1 MSARPAPC
9 EGSEG
14 KSFLPLPG
22 AKGVLDLW
30 QYPSHLCPCAQVAS
44 LCLLIPSCPFKDTF
58 PWTQH
63 PPSIQDDLTLSVH
76 VGAHSVMSSAFVTPW
91 TIAYQA
97 PLSMGFSRQEYWN
110 RLSSPPPENLP
121 DPKIKPVSLASPSLA
136 GRFFVS

>member
-30 QYPSHLCPCAQVAS
+30 QYPSHLCPRAQVAS
-44 LCLLIPSCPFKDTF
+44 LCLLIPSCPYKDTC

-63 PPSIQDDLTLSVH
+63 PPSIQDDLTLSAYVH
-76 VGAHSVMSSAFVTPW
+76 ALSVMSSSFVTLW

-97 PLSMGFSRQEYWN
+97 PLSMGLSRQEYCSK
-110 RLSSPPPENLP
+110 LSFPPPENLP
-121 DPKIKPVSLASPSLA
+121 DPKIKSTSLASPSLA
-136 GRFFVS
+136 GRVFVS